1 MAPHGCC
8 AAWARATWTGASV
21 RWAGRAVLVALL
33 AVSLPAQEAIPA
45 PSESLTVFAAASLQA
60 PFEQLAK
67 RFESQHPGTRV
78 VLNLAGS
85 QQLAAQL
92 ALGAEADV
100 FASADERW
108 MDDARDKGLLT
119 GEAAVFAHNTVV
131 AIVPRTNPAR
141 ITKLQDL
148 AKRGVKLAL
157 ALESVPVGRYS
168 RESLALLAKLPGY
181 TPDFAARVLAN
192 GVTEEE
198 NVKAVA
204 TKVQLAEVDGG
215 FVYASDVTG
224 SLARYVRVLELPLS
238 ARVQASYPIAIIK
251 TSRHAALAQAFVDL
265 VRSSEGQRVLVS
277 HGLQS
282 ADAKAPAA
290 R

>member
-1 MAPHGCC
+1 
-8 AAWARATWTGASV
+8 
-21 RWAGRAVLVALL
+21 
-33 AVSLPAQEAIPA
+33 
-45 PSESLTVFAAASLQA
+45 
-60 PFEQLAK
+60 
-67 RFESQHPGTRV
+67 V

-85 QQLAAQL
+85 QQLASQL
-92 ALGAEADV
+92 AMGAEADV

-108 MDDARDKGLLT
+108 MDVVQGKGLLA
-119 GEAAVFAHNTVV
+119 GEPAVFAHNTVV
-131 AIVPRTNPAR
+131 LIVPRTNPAR

-204 TKVQLAEVDGG
+204 TKVQLAEVDAG

-224 SLARYVRVLELPLS
+224 SLARYVRVLELPQA
-238 ARVQASYPIAIIK
+238 ARVPATYPIAITK
-251 TSRHAALAQAFVDL
+251 ASRNAALAQAFVDL
-265 VRSSEGQRVLVS
+265 VRSAEGQRVLTS
-277 HGLQS
+277 HGLLP
-282 ADAKAPAA
+282 AETATPAA

>member
-1 MAPHGCC
+1 MKRLLALLFL
-8 AAWARATWTGASV
+8 T
-21 RWAGRAVLVALL
+21 LVAPSH
-33 AVSLPAQEAIPA
+33 AAPAATTTV
-45 PSESLTVFAAASLQA
+45 TVFAAASLQQS
-60 PFEQLAK
+60 FEQLAK

-108 MDDARDKGLLT
+108 MDDVKGKGLLA
-119 GEAAVFAHNTVV
+119 GDPAVFAHNTVV

-168 RESLALLAKLPGY
+168 RESLALLAKMPGY
-181 TPDFAARVLAN
+181 APDFATRVLAN

-277 HGLQS
+277 HGLLP
-282 ADAKAPAA
+282 AETAIPAA